1 MSSGTFGTL
10 LVEILNRYATDI
22 AMGNPIG
29 EDLIWLHVVH
39 MHLADRRITGDKY
52 ALTDAF
58 KVSSDLDEVK
68 WSLCGAEDEDRFI
81 TILARSAILA
91 RSWEW

>member
-1 MSSGTFGTL
+1 MSSGTFRTL
-10 LVEILNRYATDI
+10 LVKILNRYATDI

-29 EDLIWLHVVH
+29 EDLIWLQVVH
-39 MHLADRRITGDKY
+39 VHLADRRITGDKY

-68 WSLCGAEDEDRFI
+68 WSLCGAEDEDRLVA
-81 TILARSAILA
+81 ILARSAISA
-91 RSWEW
+91 RSRKW